1 MIAQCKGKDLG
12 KVSKS
17 KLLQDGWY
25 PSIKYDGNYVQI
37 EKIGNIIKFWTS
49 GGKQFY
55 IDHIAD
61 ELLNR
66 NPNTDF
72 IIECEYIGSSS
83 GKLGDRTKAAKLTT
97 YRTDFSKGLKSITIP
112 GNDIFKV
119 FDCIYYK
126 EYEGQSMINFEYPFR
141 IRKQFLKL
149 INFGTH
155 IEAVSDFNKPFS
167 LNTIKLKTFIDE
179 GYEGLYLKHEDH
191 MYEPGKRVNTAIKLK
206 HRPTTDLLCI
216 GYEDGTGKYLG
227 MIGSLILVDSYG
239 REVSVGS
246 GLSDHERSKDFE
258 YFKDKIIEIEYEQ
271 IIDTYIQPTFIRV
284 REDKT
289 EGD

>member
-1 MIAQCKGKDLG
+1 MIAQCKGKDINNI
-12 KVSKS
+12 SKS

-37 EKIGNIIKFWTS
+37 EKIGSIIKFWTS

-66 NPNTDF
+66 NPSTDF
-72 IIECEYIGSSS
+72 IVECEYIGSSK

-97 YRTDFSKGLKSITIP
+97 YRTDFNKGLKSNTIP

-126 EYEGQSMINFEYPFR
+126 EYEGQAMVNFEYPFKV
-141 IRKQFLKL
+141 RKQFLNL
-149 INFGTH
+149 INFGTN
-155 IEAVSDFNKPFS
+155 IEPVSDFEKSFNLNNIKVKP
-167 LNTIKLKTFIDE
+167 FIDE
-179 GYEGLYLKHEDH
+179 GYEGLFLKHKSH
-191 MYEPGKRVNTAIKLK
+191 MYEPGKRVNLAIKLK
-206 HRPTTDLLCI
+206 LRPTADLLCI
-216 GYEDGTGKYLG
+216 GYEEGTGKYSG

-239 REVSVGS
+239 REVNVGS
-246 GLSDHERSKDFE
+246 GLSDYERNKNFE
-258 YFKDKIIEIEYEQ
+258 YFKNKIVEIEYEQ

-289 EGD
+289 KGD